1 MEFGVINTDNTNR
14 CATYVYLDFER
25 TQSSHCQYFVVP
37 MTFRQNSN
45 QQDSYLNYKRQCLE
59 LSNAE
64 QDVHGMT
71 EALANAVPR
80 AVFLFSN
87 KKEIH
92 VHPKTSSQQNCQ
104 KRQYFEELCV

>member
-1 MEFGVINTDNTNR
+1 
-14 CATYVYLDFER
+14 
-25 TQSSHCQYFVVP
+25 

-71 EALANAVPR
+71 EALANEVP
-80 AVFLFSN
+80 
-87 KKEIH
+87 E
-92 VHPKTSSQQNCQ
+92 
-104 KRQYFEELCV
+104 QYFRFLIKKRSMYIQKPRVNKTVRKDSILKNFALNMNENNAHCK